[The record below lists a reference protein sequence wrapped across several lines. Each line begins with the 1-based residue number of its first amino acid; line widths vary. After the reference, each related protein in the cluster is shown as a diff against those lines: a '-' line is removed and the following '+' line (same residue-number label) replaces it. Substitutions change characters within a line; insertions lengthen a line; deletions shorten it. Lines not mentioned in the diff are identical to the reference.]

1 MNHNNTF
8 FNIKRNLLS
17 SSQAAFASSLLDGP
31 LVNREGSEYDYSDND
46 EDKMDLDIDHEDFDQ
61 ASHFSDE
68 YEKQQML
75 SFLRLRPF
83 GDQQVGGIYTTDL
96 VREE

>member
-8 FNIKRNLLS
+8 FNIKRTLLS
-17 SSQAAFASSLLDGP
+17 SSQAPFTSSLLDGP
-31 LVNREGSEYDYSDND
+31 LVNRAGSEYDYSDND

-75 SFLRLRPF
+75 NFLRLRPF
-83 GDQQVGGIYTTDL
+83 GDQ
-96 VREE
+96 